1 MPSKL
6 KDLFSPESVLYNKL
20 VLGVYIRIKKGV
32 VVLFDG
38 MFADLIEKRK
48 NMDALFNEEVA
59 RIDLVNIFIRGIKYP
74 YMQIELKED

>member
-48 NMDALFNEEVA
+48 NMDALFDEEVA

>member
-6 KDLFSPESVLYNKL
+6 KDLFSTESVLYNKL

-48 NMDALFNEEVA
+48 IWMHSLMKRLQE
-59 RIDLVNIFIRGIKYP
+59 
-74 YMQIELKED
+74 